1 MGTTF
6 LFLAMAGAAVAG
18 DGDAQIPTYQTFC
31 RLKDASAN
39 VGNLLEHCQELTE
52 LLQRAQRDVATLKN
66 ASDKALVDCHSKADG
81 AALKQLEAKLDI
93 LVADDSAVLT
103 DPEPSCDTTSIDQ
116 LSADEL
122 KKLTTPEATYLKA
135 YRAWDQAQS
144 TLKSQTD
151 RFVEWHDVKTGVFAQ
166 ATSVPGY
173 APSPRSSGQPQ
184 IAGLKDCNLTVDVR
198 DTELLQDPNG
208 CARLAHAHGDPTLRI
223 DQLDKPSRPPRTK
236 LLPSIEISDKSG
248 SGQVL
253 LSTTYNRYRGFGDS
267 GRQTRTPST
276 WGWTAGFE
284 AQTKDGLAT
293 IIDNKVAN
301 GDFFDRERLNTT
313 LAAKGSIGWNYYP
326 QQTLQQF
333 ERDRRM
339 LVQAMTGACLKSL
352 GDGTTKIATN
362 CSDAMLLAWVYERA
376 GGKYV
381 RMDQVEA
388 YEKLIW
394 RPTAKYPVRGFGFTF
409 RAGFPSASFFDFS
422 DADGVFQPSWVDTAD
437 FFTKDPTLR
446 TGKVGPKLASEFGG
460 YLYRHWPDLLGLQGL
475 TARLDL
481 GRRHDLED
489 LTDKKINIC
498 RTDLPGAGASVVNE
512 TARCKEVLAFE
523 PEFETS
529 TTGKLSS
536 RLLFREVDGIG
547 ALGIAPSIFAKW
559 IPDKKDT
566 YTFDVPVFF
575 ADQDTGLRTGLM
587 LRHEVDYA
595 KVADKAATSLFFFI
609 STEFSL
615 DGSKD

>member
-1 MGTTF
+1 M
-6 LFLAMAGAAVAG
+6 
-18 DGDAQIPTYQTFC
+18 
-31 RLKDASAN
+31 
-39 VGNLLEHCQELTE
+39 
-52 LLQRAQRDVATLKN
+52 
-66 ASDKALVDCHSKADG
+66 
-81 AALKQLEAKLDI
+81 
-93 LVADDSAVLT
+93 
-103 DPEPSCDTTSIDQ
+103 
-116 LSADEL
+116 
-122 KKLTTPEATYLKA
+122 
-135 YRAWDQAQS
+135 
-144 TLKSQTD
+144 
-151 RFVEWHDVKTGVFAQ
+151 
-166 ATSVPGY
+166 
-173 APSPRSSGQPQ
+173 
-184 IAGLKDCNLTVDVR
+184 
-198 DTELLQDPNG
+198 
-208 CARLAHAHGDPTLRI
+208 
-223 DQLDKPSRPPRTK
+223 
-236 LLPSIEISDKSG
+236 
-248 SGQVL
+248 
-253 LSTTYNRYRGFGDS
+253 
-267 GRQTRTPST
+267 
-276 WGWTAGFE
+276 
-284 AQTKDGLAT
+284 
-293 IIDNKVAN
+293 
-301 GDFFDRERLNTT
+301 
-313 LAAKGSIGWNYYP
+313 
-326 QQTLQQF
+326 
-333 ERDRRM
+333 
-339 LVQAMTGACLKSL
+339 
-352 GDGTTKIATN
+352 
-362 CSDAMLLAWVYERA
+362 
-376 GGKYV
+376 
-381 RMDQVEA
+381 
-388 YEKLIW
+388 
-394 RPTAKYPVRGFGFTF
+394 
-409 RAGFPSASFFDFS
+409 
-422 DADGVFQPSWVDTAD
+422 FQPSWVDTAD